1 MSMDEQA
8 VPFILLGQQ
17 LALYNALLRKHEVLA
32 QIYYGA
38 IKVLTDTGNPDRFAL
53 AAHDMRE
60 LMEKLPNYIDVEIKA
75 HNKKLGDKIQPLKE
89 QWHGTC
95 SKTACFD
102 GLTWSGEIDRPL
114 ASQLKKLVL
123 FFKWHDENFP
133 KRKEEVTTVLRK
145 LDISGR
151 SLPPNLE
158 KLNVEIWGQIRN
170 YFQGVAH
177 HGTSANQKDFELW
190 LDAFER
196 FLLDRLY
203 PRTFAEFDM
212 IDEVI
217 LEGSNDA

>member
-1 MSMDEQA
+1 MSIDEQGS
-8 VPFILLGQQ
+8 PFILLGQQ
-17 LALYNALLRKHEVLA
+17 FALYNALLRKHEVLA

-38 IKVLTDTGNPDRFAL
+38 IKVLTDIDNPDRFAL

-75 HNKKLGDKIQPLKE
+75 HNEKLGDKIQPLKE
-89 QWHGTC
+89 QWRSTC
-95 SKTACFD
+95 SKTSCFD

-133 KRKEEVTTVLRK
+133 RRKEEVTTVLRK

-158 KLNVEIWGQIRN
+158 KLNVEFWGQIRS

-177 HGTSANQKDFELW
+177 HGSPANQKDFDPW
-190 LDAFER
+190 LDAFEK

-203 PRTFAEFDM
+203 PRTYADLDM

-217 LEGSNDA
+217 LEGGNDA